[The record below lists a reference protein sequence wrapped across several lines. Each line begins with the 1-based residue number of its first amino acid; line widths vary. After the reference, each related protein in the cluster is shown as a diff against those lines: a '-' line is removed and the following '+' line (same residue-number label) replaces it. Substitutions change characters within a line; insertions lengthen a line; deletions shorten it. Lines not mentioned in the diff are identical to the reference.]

1 MTTNEIVTMIKES
14 GIVFDKVEIE
24 AADIPFGIGSGGGV
38 ILDVSGGVTAVVVLG
53 GRIDGKTKFIQ

>member
-1 MTTNEIVTMIKES
+1 MIKES